1 MAAGLAGAAFAGA
14 GLVWADTIE
23 VERML
28 KANKK
33 TIRTANFLIFFLLS
47 VKYKFLQRSFTPRSL
62 GLKIILN
69 ECGCQQKF
77 NHRFQDGPESP

>member
-1 MAAGLAGAAFAGA
+1 MGLLDAAGLAGAAFAGV

-33 TIRTANFLIFFLLS
+33 TTRTANFLIFFLLS
-47 VKYKFLQRSFTPRSL
+47 V
-62 GLKIILN
+62 
-69 ECGCQQKF
+69 
-77 NHRFQDGPESP
+77 